1 MTPGVVGIVYDGV
14 VDAPFTQLD
23 CVAVGATADT
33 SVGGMTIGALRTVA
47 LLFGMTLT
55 APGLDSVA
63 VKVSTVEPPAT
74 GDDAG
79 TVKLHVKESFAPP
92 EASSVNGTGGAGT
105 HEGVIVVPRPAG
117 PGP

>member
-14 VDAPFTQLD
+14 VEAPFTQLD
-23 CVAVGATADT
+23 CVTVGATALT
-33 SVGGMTIGALRTVA
+33 SVGGMTAGALRTVA
-47 LLFGMTLT
+47 LLFGVTLT

-63 VKVSTVEPPAT
+63 VKVSTVDAPAA

-79 TVKLHVKESFAPP
+79 TVKVHRNESWAPP
-92 EASSVNGTGGAGT
+92 EASSVAGTGPVQAG
-105 HEGVIVVPRPAG
+105 VMVVPSPPG